1 MANKKNESKDYRAMV
16 AELDAI
22 LEALQTSDLDID
34 EAVQAY
40 THGMEI
46 VEELEKYLQSAEN
59 KVTKIKKSWS
69 TSTEK

>member
-1 MANKKNESKDYRAMV
+1 MANKKSEPKDYRAMA

-22 LEALQTSDLDID
+22 LEALQKSDLDID

>member
-1 MANKKNESKDYRAMV
+1 MAEKKGPKDYRAMA

-22 LEALQTSDLDID
+22 LEVLQTSDIDID

-46 VEELEKYLQSAEN
+46 IEELEKYLKSAEN
-59 KVTKIKKSWS
+59 KVTKIKKSWD
-69 TSTEK
+69 TGAAD

>member
-1 MANKKNESKDYRAMV
+1 MTDKQTQDYRAMA

-34 EAVQAY
+34 EAVKAY

-46 VEELEKYLQSAEN
+46 VETLEKYLKSAEN
-59 KVTKIKKSWS
+59 KITKVKKSWDAD
-69 TSTEK
+69 TPK